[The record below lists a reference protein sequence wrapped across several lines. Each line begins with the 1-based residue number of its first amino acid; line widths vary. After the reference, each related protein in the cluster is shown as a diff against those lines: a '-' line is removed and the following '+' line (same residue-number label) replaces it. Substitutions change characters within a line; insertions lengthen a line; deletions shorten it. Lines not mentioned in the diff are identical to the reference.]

1 MAFDAN
7 RRYKFLCCCGAGLGS
22 SQMLASKLRMVC
34 AERNIDAKV
43 EVASAGEGVGAAPRY
58 DATFCNENF
67 VKVLSKAKDKGAKIY
82 ALKNVIS
89 ADEIGAALDQF
100 FEES

>member
-1 MAFDAN
+1 MSFEPT

-22 SQMLASKLRMVC
+22 SQMLASKLRLVC
-34 AERNIDAKV
+34 GKRGIQAKV
-43 EVASAGEGVGAAPRY
+43 DVASAGEGVGAAPRY

-67 VKVLSKAKDKGAKIY
+67 LKVLAKAKDRGAKISG
-82 ALKNVIS
+82 LKNVIS

-100 FEES
+100 FSET